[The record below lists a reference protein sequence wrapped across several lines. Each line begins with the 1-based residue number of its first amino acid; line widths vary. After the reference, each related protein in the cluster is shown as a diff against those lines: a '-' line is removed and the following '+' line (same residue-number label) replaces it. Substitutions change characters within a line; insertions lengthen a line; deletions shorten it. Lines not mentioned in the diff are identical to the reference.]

1 MKIAMMTNNYKPF
14 VGGVPISVERLA
26 EGLRRQG
33 HEVVVFA
40 PTYQER
46 LQGESNVVRYHSL
59 LKSVAGG
66 AAIPN
71 PMDPGIEKQFRKG
84 NFDIIHVHHPVGIG
98 NTAAYLS
105 KKYHVPLV
113 FTYHTR
119 YEQYLHYIKP
129 ILWMENGA
137 GKEGT
142 YHRMQ
147 KEAMEVIKERLVPG
161 YLKHFFSRC
170 DHIFAPTEGME
181 AYLTRICD
189 VEENRVS
196 VLPTGLKEESFQ
208 GSSWESLQGE
218 GQKAELLRKKY
229 DACDCPLFITVSRLA
244 QEKNIPFLLQALA
257 YYKLLYRKKFR
268 MLFLGDGPKRAEYEK
283 MTAALHLE
291 KEVIFTG
298 KMDNARLPDY
308 YRAADLFLF
317 ASKTETQGIV
327 ILEAMAAETP
337 VIAVRATG
345 VSDLVKDGEN
355 GFCVKEEVADF
366 AGAMNEVLNRTGLF
380 MQLKSGAVQTANA
393 FREEQIAQTAAG
405 IYNIVLC
412 QNREKHRENQ
422 EKHRKSSLLYEGNVL
437 Y

>member
-14 VGGVPISVERLA
+14 VAGVPISVERLA
-26 EGLRRQG
+26 EGLRKQG

-40 PTYQER
+40 PTYRER
-46 LQGESNVVRYHSL
+46 LQGEQNVVRYHSL

-71 PMDPGIEKQFRKG
+71 PIDPRIEKQFKKG
-84 NFDIIHVHHPVGIG
+84 KFDIIHVHHPMAIG
-98 NTAAYLS
+98 KTAAYLS

-129 ILWMENGA
+129 IVWMENGS
-137 GKEGT
+137 GKEGAI
-142 YHRMQ
+142 HRIQ
-147 KEAMEVIKERLVPG
+147 KEAMDTMKEKLVPA
-161 YLKHFFSRC
+161 YLKSFFARC

-189 VEENRVS
+189 VDESKVS
-196 VLPTGLKEESFQ
+196 VLATGLNEESFRTNMQ
-208 GSSWESLQGE
+208 NAKGIRE
-218 GQKAELLRKKY
+218 KY
-229 DACDCPLFITVSRLA
+229 EADDRPLFITVSRLA
-244 QEKNIPFLLQALA
+244 QEKNIPFLLQTLA

-268 MLFLGDGPKRAEYEK
+268 MLFLGDGPKRTDYER
-283 MTAALHLE
+283 MTTALHLE
-291 KEVIFTG
+291 KEVTFVG
-298 KMDNARLPDY
+298 KVDNARLPDY

-337 VIAVRATG
+337 VVAVRATG
-345 VSDLVKDGEN
+345 VSDLVKNGEN
-355 GFCVKEEVADF
+355 GFCVKEEVKDF
-366 AGAMNEVLNRTGLF
+366 AGAMDEILSRPKFLK
-380 MQLKSGAVQTANA
+380 QLQWGAVQTADA
-393 FREEQIAQTAAG
+393 FREERIAQTAAR
-405 IYNIVLC
+405 IYDVVLWK
-412 QNREKHRENQ
+412 NREKHRENQ
-422 EKHRKSSLLYEGNVL
+422 EKHRKCSLLYEGNVL